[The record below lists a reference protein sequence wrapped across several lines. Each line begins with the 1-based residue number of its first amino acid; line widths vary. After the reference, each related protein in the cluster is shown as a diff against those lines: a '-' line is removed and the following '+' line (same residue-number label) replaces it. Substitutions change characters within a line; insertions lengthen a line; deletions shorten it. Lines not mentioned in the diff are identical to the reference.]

1 MALDL
6 LLTNLL
12 SPPVLF
18 FFLGMGAVLVRSD
31 LSIPEPLPK
40 LFALYLLW
48 AIGFKGGVSLRE
60 SGFETGALMLLAAGV
75 ALSAVTPI
83 YVRPLLRMRFTEPD
97 ACATAAAY
105 GSVSVVTF
113 ITAANFIESQG
124 VAYSPHLIAAL
135 ALMESP
141 AIIAGV
147 LLYNRR
153 TSRDESAHHPSA
165 RELFQE
171 ALFSGPVFLLLGSMA
186 AGVLSGPA
194 GWETLQPF
202 CEDIFHG
209 VLVLFLLESGL
220 VACRRLRE
228 LGGAFRWAM
237 LFGVTLPLLNAA
249 IGLVIARLLGAGV
262 GDAFLFV
269 ILAASAS
276 YIAVPAAMR
285 LAIPEANSGL
295 YLPMALAITFP
306 FNIALGIPL
315 YLEVIRRL
323 WPSAVG

>member
-1 MALDL
+1 MTLDL

-18 FFLGMGAVLVRSD
+18 FFLGMAAVLLRSD

-40 LFALYLLW
+40 LFAIYLLW

-60 SGFETGALMLLAAGV
+60 SGFETSALLLLAAGV
-75 ALSAVTPI
+75 GLSAVTPI
-83 YVRPLLRMRFTEPD
+83 YVRPLLRLRFTEAD

-113 ITAANFIESQG
+113 ITAANFIEAQG

-141 AIIAGV
+141 AIVAGV

-153 TSRDESAHHPSA
+153 TRGDDSAHHASP

-171 ALFSGPVFLLLGSMA
+171 ALFSGPVFLLLGSMCV
-186 AGVLSGPA
+186 GVLSGPA

-202 CEDIFHG
+202 SEDIFHG
-209 VLVLFLLESGL
+209 VLVLFLLESGI

-228 LGGAFRWAM
+228 LGGVLPWAVV
-237 LFGVTLPLLNAA
+237 FGVALPLLNAGA
-249 IGLVIARLLGAGV
+249 GLIIARLLGAGV

-285 LAIPEANSGL
+285 LAIPEANAGL
-295 YLPMALAITFP
+295 YLPMALAISFP

-315 YLEVIRRL
+315 YLEIVRRF
-323 WPSAVG
+323 WPSAAG